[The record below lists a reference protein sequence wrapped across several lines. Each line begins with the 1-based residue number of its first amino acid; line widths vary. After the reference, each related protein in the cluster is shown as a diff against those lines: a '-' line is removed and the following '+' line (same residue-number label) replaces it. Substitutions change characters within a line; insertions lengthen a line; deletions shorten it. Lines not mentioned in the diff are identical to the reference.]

1 MNNKIRTPFKR
12 LMTGL
17 ILGNVGFYI
26 ASVVPV
32 ALLLTLKF
40 LSLNPEDAAVNFSLT
55 AAIGG
60 VATLIAGYIGGILS
74 DRTSIKFGKRK
85 TWIILG
91 ALIGAIG
98 LCIIG
103 YSNSIKVIISVWILC
118 CIGFNF
124 MSSAL
129 NGALADQCDGE
140 KRGTAGGLLGIFSPL
155 GIQLGVGIMTAINNA
170 SISSKFNVLAA
181 IGVITAIGCCTIIKD
196 SPAEKNNKKAGDK
209 QNKIKTSFYPSIKKH
224 PEFSWAVA
232 TRFFMAMAFAS
243 QTYMTLY
250 FAMQF
255 KIPENEISKLVLI
268 NGLIGAILGAIA
280 SIVVGIISDK
290 LKKQKSIL
298 MISALIAALGLV
310 LLVFANSIIMV
321 IIACSFINLAY
332 GAYLAVDIALTM
344 RILPNPQD
352 LAKDMSIVNTAG
364 ALPNSIVPAFAP
376 TLMGMGGF
384 GLLFSALAVCG
395 AISAVAVLPIPEV
408 SINLE
413 EKNNVISH

>member
-1 MNNKIRTPFKR
+1 MNNNVRTPFKR

-26 ASVVPV
+26 ASIVPV

-40 LSLNPEDAAVNFSLT
+40 LSLNPEGAAVNFSLT

-60 VATLIAGYIGGILS
+60 IATLVAGYIGGILS
-74 DRTSIKFGKRK
+74 DRISIKLGKRK

-91 ALIGAIG
+91 ALLGAIG

-103 YSNSIKVIISVWILC
+103 YSDSVKVIISVWVLC
-118 CIGFNF
+118 CIGFSF

-129 NGALADQCDGE
+129 NGALADQCDSE

-155 GIQLGVGIMTAINNA
+155 GIQLGVGIMTAINNV
-170 SISSKFNVLAA
+170 SISSKFNVLAV
-181 IGVITAIGCCTIIKD
+181 IGVITAMGCCIIIKD
-196 SPAEKNNKKAGDK
+196 SPAEKNNGDK
-209 QNKIKTSFYPSIKKH
+209 KSKVKTSIYPSIKRH

-250 FAMQF
+250 FAIQF

-280 SIVVGIISDK
+280 SIVAGIISDK

-298 MISALIAALGLV
+298 MMNALIAALGLL
-310 LLVFANSIIMV
+310 LLVFANSIVIV
-321 IIACSFINLAY
+321 IIACSLINLAY

-344 RILPNPQD
+344 RILPNPED
-352 LAKDMSIVNTAG
+352 LGKDMSIVNTAG
-364 ALPNSIVPAFAP
+364 ALPNAVVPAFAP
-376 TLMGMGGF
+376 TLMGIGGF
-384 GLLFSALAVCG
+384 GFLFSVLSLCG
-395 AISAVAVLPIPEV
+395 VISAVAVLPIPEV
-408 SINLE
+408 SIDLA
-413 EKNNVISH
+413 EKNDIVNH